1 MGFTCFFFLFDL
13 VLFLFVVVVVVVV
26 VVVGGPFSFCLPST
40 KKQKIQ
46 FDSVRDAIGQ
56 SDRSINRFLSTV
68 LCGAGPLR
76 CVSIS
81 VGLRSGI
88 VRHLFLAHSGKRP
101 AHLKRWPIK
110 KEKPRVTGLR
120 RVFFCFFFLVGFKR
134 VHFLFFLRVASDFQV
149 RADRRESS
157 TFLVEP
163 RRKKERERERRKRE
177 KEETMER
184 GGFD

>member
-1 MGFTCFFFLFDL
+1 MTSQRANQVDRPRPSPANHRRPIDENHLFDLPLISELNFFLLGFTCFFFLFDL

-110 KEKPRVTGLR
+110 KEKPRRL
-120 RVFFCFFFLVGFKR
+120 
-134 VHFLFFLRVASDFQV
+134 
-149 RADRRESS
+149 
-157 TFLVEP
+157 
-163 RRKKERERERRKRE
+163 
-177 KEETMER
+177 
-184 GGFD
+184 

>member
-1 MGFTCFFFLFDL
+1 MANQKREAAPALTMQRAGHRVASGFFF
-13 VLFLFVVVVVVVV
+13 V
-26 VVVGGPFSFCLPST
+26 
-40 KKQKIQ
+40 
-46 FDSVRDAIGQ
+46 
-56 SDRSINRFLSTV
+56 
-68 LCGAGPLR
+68 
-76 CVSIS
+76 
-81 VGLRSGI
+81 
-88 VRHLFLAHSGKRP
+88 
-101 AHLKRWPIK
+101 
-110 KEKPRVTGLR
+110 
-120 RVFFCFFFLVGFKR
+120 FFLVGFKR